1 MYLPKI
7 VMVAL
12 RSFTTFAIS
21 KITCKFLNEIILC
34 HLSKNV
40 IIHDH
45 DERLNLHIKSKH
57 SHIQISE

>member
-7 VMVAL
+7 VMVL

-45 DERLNLHIKSKH
+45 DERLNLHIKGKQFD
-57 SHIQISE
+57 I